1 VRSGTKIAGGF
12 AALYLLIGGIT
23 LGPLFAVGGMSDATF
38 SVALV
43 TAVALIPVTA
53 ILVTLIGRVQLWTD
67 RAAPAA
73 RPPAAAP
80 DGPVYSGPVDAGRQ
94 GFEFAFAA
102 WNGIDSRQ
110 AVERLSARLT
120 ALGIDH
126 DYRRVIAVHD
136 GATRWEVAPVAGALR
151 ITGWVEAPS
160 ADERMMVMAAIEEFL
175 IEELGIRLEKLAA

>member
-1 VRSGTKIAGGF
+1 MRSGTKIAGGF

-80 DGPVYSGPVDAGRQ
+80 DGPVDAGRQ

-110 AVERLSARLT
+110 AVERLSTRLT

-126 DYRRVIAVHD
+126 EYRRVIAVHD